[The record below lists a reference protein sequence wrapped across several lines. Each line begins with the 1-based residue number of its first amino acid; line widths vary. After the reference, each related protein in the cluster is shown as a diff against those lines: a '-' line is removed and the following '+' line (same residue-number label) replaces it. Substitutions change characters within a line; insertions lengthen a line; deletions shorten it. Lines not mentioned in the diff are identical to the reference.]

1 MDPRQRFSSRVQDYV
16 KYRPTY
22 PRQIV
27 EFLGTA
33 CGFTS
38 ESIVADVGSGTG
50 IVSELLLKNGNP
62 VLAIEPNNDMRQ
74 AAEEALKNYPRF
86 TSVPG
91 SAEATTLPD
100 HCCDFVIAAQAFHWF
115 DQKLARAE
123 FVRILRPQGWA
134 TLVWNERRLSSTP
147 FLEDYEQLLLNLGV
161 DYNQVRHEN
170 VESDI
175 AGFYSPETF
184 QLAVFENLQE
194 LDLEGL
200 RGRFFSSSYTP
211 EPGHPNFEPLRK
223 ELDDVFHEHQVHGKV
238 TIEYD
243 TKLYYG
249 HLPQV
254 LGQQLR

>member
-1 MDPRQRFSSRVQDYV
+1 MDPRQRFSSRVQNYS

-22 PRQIV
+22 PQQIL

-33 CGFTS
+33 CSFTA
-38 ESIVADVGSGTG
+38 ESIVADLGSGTG
-50 IVSELLLKNGNP
+50 IVSEILLKNGNP
-62 VLAIEPNNDMRQ
+62 VFAIEPNNDMRQ
-74 AAEEALKNYPRF
+74 AAEDALKNYQRF
-86 TSVPG
+86 TSVAG

-123 FVRILRPQGWA
+123 FVRILRPRGWA
-134 TLVWNERRLSSTP
+134 VLVWNERRLSSTP
-147 FLEDYEQLLLNLGV
+147 FLEDYERLLLNFGV
-161 DYNQVRHEN
+161 DYNKVRHEN

-175 AGFYSPETF
+175 AGFYSPENF

-194 LDLEGL
+194 LDLAGL
-200 RGRFFSSSYTP
+200 RGRFFSASYTP
-211 EPGHPNFEPLRK
+211 EPGHPTFEPLRK
-223 ELDDVFHEHQVHGKV
+223 ALDDVFHAHQMHGKV

-249 HLPQV
+249 HLS
-254 LGQQLR
+254 